1 MKRDIKDHFRNGIL
15 SNIEWSDTKSD
26 REKYK
31 LLLQNFDKNMED
43 KNFIEY
49 CEKCYNSWKLRID
62 YIYNFFKR
70 Y

>member
-15 SNIEWSDTKSD
+15 LNIEWSDTKSD

-49 CEKCYNSWKLRID
+49 CEKCYNS
-62 YIYNFFKR
+62 
-70 Y
+70 